1 MKSDSIFKDRL
12 YTLPSSSRVTATETK
27 IIKKILSFSKCDI
40 KVDKLSLVSVEEDY
54 DFYHIYSGSN
64 IFDLKFSLDH
74 ESEKFNR
81 EIKNTKLCKSK
92 SVPKYVDSGVVKVG
106 DKISY
111 LICESN
117 RSESLFDYGRS
128 HLASNLDLFTDFYC
142 DFALNGNYK
151 LLYKTLLSD
160 SMKEADMK
168 SIFDLDQKSYIE
180 NHSDYDKCENI
191 INELKSDIS
200 SRLNALPKVY
210 TGNVIGDFDK
220 NSVFTQGNNF
230 LFKDLRYGCKGH
242 VYSDIANI
250 TLYYGLN
257 KPIERTLL
265 QKIAKNMSLTVDN
278 DLYNQFYQ
286 LELRRKALHYLL
298 QYLKEVYVY
307 ESSRIEVI
315 INLIDSFAQSFDRIC
330 KIPIIR
336 DNREFVLS
344 NIAEPII
351 ESDTED

>member
-1 MKSDSIFKDRL
+1 M
-12 YTLPSSSRVTATETK
+12 YTLPSSGRVTATETK
-27 IIKKILSFSKCDI
+27 IIKKILTSSKCDI
-40 KVDKLSLVSVEEDY
+40 KVDKLCLVCVEEDY

-64 IFDLKFSLDH
+64 IFDLKFSLDY

-117 RSESLFDYGRS
+117 SSESLFDYGRS
-128 HLASNLDLFTDFYC
+128 HLSSNLDLFVDFYC
-142 DFALNGNYK
+142 DFASNGNYK
-151 LLYKTLLSD
+151 LLHKTLLSD
-160 SMKEADMK
+160 SMKEADME

-180 NHSDYDKCENI
+180 NHSDYHKCENI

-200 SRLNALPKVY
+200 SRLNALPKIY
-210 TGNVIGDFDK
+210 TGNIIGDFDK
-220 NSVFTQGNNF
+220 NSIFTEGNNF
-230 LFKDLRYGCKGH
+230 SFKDLRYGCKGH
-242 VYSDIANI
+242 MYSDIANI
-250 TLYYGLN
+250 TLYYGLS
-257 KPIERTLL
+257 KPVEKTLL
-265 QKIAKNMSLTVDN
+265 QKITQKMSLTVDN
-278 DLYNQFYQ
+278 NLYDQFYE

-315 INLIDSFAQSFDRIC
+315 INLIDSFSQSFNRVC
-330 KIPIIR
+330 KIPIIK
-336 DNREFVLS
+336 DNRKFILS

-351 ESDTED
+351 ESDSKD

>member
-1 MKSDSIFKDRL
+1 VKSNSIFKDRL
-12 YTLPSSSRVTATETK
+12 YTLPSSGRVTATETK
-27 IIKKILSFSKCDI
+27 IIKKILTSSKCDI
-40 KVDKLSLVSVEEDY
+40 KVDKLCLVCVEEDY

-64 IFDLKFSLDH
+64 IFDLKFSLDY

-117 RSESLFDYGRS
+117 SSESLFDYGRS
-128 HLASNLDLFTDFYC
+128 HLSSNLDLFVDFYC
-142 DFALNGNYK
+142 DFASNGNYK
-151 LLYKTLLSD
+151 LLHKTLLSD
-160 SMKEADMK
+160 SMKEADME

-180 NHSDYDKCENI
+180 NHSDYHKCENI

-200 SRLNALPKVY
+200 SRLNALPKIY
-210 TGNVIGDFDK
+210 TGNIIGDFDK
-220 NSVFTQGNNF
+220 NSIFTEGNNF
-230 LFKDLRYGCKGH
+230 SFKDLRYGCKGH
-242 VYSDIANI
+242 MYSDIANI
-250 TLYYGLN
+250 TLYYGLS
-257 KPIERTLL
+257 KPVEKTLL
-265 QKIAKNMSLTVDN
+265 QKITQKMSLTVDN
-278 DLYNQFYQ
+278 NLYDQFYE

-315 INLIDSFAQSFDRIC
+315 INLIDSFSQSFNRVC
-330 KIPIIR
+330 KIPIIK
-336 DNREFVLS
+336 DNRKFILS

-351 ESDTED
+351 ESDSKD

>member
-1 MKSDSIFKDRL
+1 MKSDFIFKDRL
-12 YTLPSSSRVTATETK
+12 YSLPASSRITVAETK

-40 KVDKLSLVSVEEDY
+40 KVDKLSLVCVEEDY

-142 DFALNGNYK
+142 DFASNGNYK

-160 SMKEADMK
+160 LMKEADMK

-191 INELKSDIS
+191 INKLKSDIS
-200 SRLNALPKVY
+200 SRLNALPKIY
-210 TGNVIGDFDK
+210 TGNIIGDFDK
-220 NSVFTQGNNF
+220 NSVFTEVNNF
-230 LFKDLRYGCKGH
+230 SFKDLRYGCRGH

-250 TLYYGLN
+250 ALYYGLS
-257 KPIERTLL
+257 KPVERTLL
-265 QKIAKNMSLTVDN
+265 QKITKKMSLTVDN
-278 DLYNQFYQ
+278 GLYNQFYE

-298 QYLKEVYVY
+298 QYLKEVYIY

-315 INLIDSFAQSFDRIC
+315 INIIDSFSQSFNRIC

-336 DNREFVLS
+336 DNREFILS

-351 ESDTED
+351 ESEIKD

>member
-1 MKSDSIFKDRL
+1 VKSNSVFKDRL
-12 YTLPSSSRVTATETK
+12 YTLPSSSRVSATETK
-27 IIKKILSFSKCDI
+27 IVKKILSFSKCDI
-40 KVDKLSLVSVEEDY
+40 KVDKLSLVCVEEDY

-117 RSESLFDYGRS
+117 SSESLFDYGRS
-128 HLASNLDLFTDFYC
+128 HLSSSLDLFTDFYC
-142 DFALNGNYK
+142 DFASNSNYK

-160 SMKEADMK
+160 LMKEADME
-168 SIFDLDQKSYIE
+168 SVFDLDQKSYIQ
-180 NHSDYDKCENI
+180 NNSDYHKCENI

-200 SRLNALPKVY
+200 SRLNALPKIY

-220 NSVFTQGNNF
+220 NSVFTGGNYF
-230 LFKDLRYGCKGH
+230 SFKDLRYGCKGH

-250 TLYYGLN
+250 TLYYGLS
-257 KPIERTLL
+257 KPIEKALL
-265 QKIAKNMSLTVDN
+265 QKIAQKMSLTVDDN
-278 DLYNQFYQ
+278 LYNQFYQ

-298 QYLKEVYVY
+298 QYLKEVYIY
-307 ESSRIEVI
+307 ESSRLEVI
-315 INLIDSFAQSFDRIC
+315 INLIDSFAQSFNRVC

-336 DNREFVLS
+336 DNREFILR

-351 ESDTED
+351 ESSDKD